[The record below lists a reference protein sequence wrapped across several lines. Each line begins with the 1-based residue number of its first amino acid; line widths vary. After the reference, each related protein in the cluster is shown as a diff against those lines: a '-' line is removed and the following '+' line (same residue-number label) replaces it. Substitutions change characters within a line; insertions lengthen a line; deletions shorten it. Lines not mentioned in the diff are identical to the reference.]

1 MKRPCKK
8 VRREKLLSHDRIEYT
23 VRTYTLVAAA
33 FDPAIKHVDPSPKRH
48 RSSTYILTAAGSLAL
63 RRTYK
68 KKRRDKVNSFIYII
82 TMYHAN
88 ELYIT
93 FVVFEVTLSSIYLY

>member
-48 RSSTYILTAAGSLAL
+48 RSSTYILTAAGTVL
-63 RRTYK
+63 RSTYNIVVIIACSCCK
-68 KKRRDKVNSFIYII
+68 KKRRGKVNKFVYII
-82 TMYHAN
+82 
-88 ELYIT
+88 LYT
-93 FVVFEVTLSSIYLY
+93 K